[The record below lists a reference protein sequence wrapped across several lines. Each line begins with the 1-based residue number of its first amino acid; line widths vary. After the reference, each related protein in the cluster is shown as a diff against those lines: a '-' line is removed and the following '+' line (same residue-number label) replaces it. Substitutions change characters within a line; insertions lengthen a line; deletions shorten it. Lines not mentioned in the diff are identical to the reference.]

1 MQLVQKVTSTEGP
14 IEVVSSGRL
23 ISLGI
28 PSVMAGEEA
37 VVQEEAQLYNTTG
50 IMENIKAK

>member
-1 MQLVQKVTSTEGP
+1 MQVVQKITSTEGP
-14 IEVVSSGRL
+14 MEVVSSGRL
-23 ISLGI
+23 GSLGI

-37 VVQEEAQLYNTTG
+37 VIQEEAQLYNTTG